1 VRPIRFFAFAAV
13 AVAALLLLTACAAG
27 PNAAVH
33 LGAGQPA
40 GFWLGLWQ
48 GLISPITFLV
58 SLFNDHVNIYEVHNN
73 GNWYDFG
80 FMLGVS
86 CAFSGTARS
95 GRNSRRRARSTKSSG
110 SSNRGGSDE
119 HR

>member
-1 VRPIRFFAFAAV
+1 MRPTRFFPYAVVAAAV
-13 AVAALLLLTACAAG
+13 LLLLTACAAG
-27 PNAAVH
+27 PNAAAH

-86 CAFSGTARS
+86 SAFSGAARS
-95 GRNSRRRARSTKSSG
+95 GSSGRRRARSTRSTG
-110 SSNRGGSDE
+110 SSK
-119 HR
+119 

>member
-1 VRPIRFFAFAAV
+1 VKPTRFFPIALV
-13 AVAALLLLTACAAG
+13 AVGALVLLTACAAG
-27 PNAAVH
+27 PNAAAH
-33 LGAGQPA
+33 LGSGQPA

-86 CAFSGTARS
+86 SAFSGTARASSS
-95 GRNSRRRARSTKSSG
+95 GRRRASSTRSPDPST
-110 SSNRGGSDE
+110 
-119 HR
+119 